1 MNNLFTILLVIS
13 CIGIWFFIKKSPNKK
28 RRNIAIVLAVVSF
41 FGFGVT
47 QNSDSKTTSTE
58 SHSTKENH
66 STKVESKSKK
76 VKKEKKNEK
85 KDIMDDYLSYAI
97 ENGLPTKDISSITKN
112 GGTLT
117 FIFDYNGQFGKYM
130 QQLREAHAVD
140 KRVKGFFKEMK
151 AKEVELKSSEGD
163 MLLSMEYDVD
173 FILK

>member
-47 QNSDSKTTSTE
+47 QNSDSQTTSTE
-58 SHSTKENH
+58 NH
-66 STKVESKSKK
+66 STNVESKSKK

-85 KDIMDDYLSYAI
+85 KDVMDDYLSYAI
-97 ENGLPTKDISSITKN
+97 ENGLPTKDISTITKN
-112 GGTLT
+112 GDTLT

-140 KRVKGFFKEMK
+140 KRVNGFFKEMK

>member
-47 QNSDSKTTSTE
+47 QNSDSQTTSTE
-58 SHSTKENH
+58 SHSTN
-66 STKVESKSKK
+66 VESKSKK

-85 KDIMDDYLSYAI
+85 KDVMDDYLSYAI

-130 QQLREAHAVD
+130 QQLRETHAVD